1 MEFTIEINYYFP
13 INISFFSG
21 YKICGK
27 KIMVHTILANNK
39 EKRKKEGKKKTQ
51 LVTVNNWFEGK
62 REKKKEKEKENVE
75 KRESQHIFLKKQRK
89 RKRKVF

>member
-13 INISFFSG
+13 INIPFWG
-21 YKICGK
+21 GAGGGEYKICGK

-62 REKKKEKEKENVE
+62 RKREKKK
-75 KRESQHIFLKKQRK
+75 KK
-89 RKRKVF
+89 